1 MKTAAIILIVT
12 ATSLSAVENVSKGG
26 FAPPKK
32 YGLERYEAEWSRN
45 PFSVPTPPTAPVAAV
60 SAFKDMAIA
69 AIYGQKDKPT
79 IYMVNIATKKR
90 TRLPIDKPSEDG
102 VSLKSF
108 SIMPSRKDTTI
119 EVTMGTETATL
130 HYDETYMKGAADGQA
145 RGPGAIGAAGGNM
158 INGVPRIPLPGS
170 MPNNPTATNNRN
182 IPQVN
187 TRQILPNQNIP
198 NNAMNSNAPRV
209 YGAPATN
216 SGQIGTSIP
225 VPTSGGNLTLTAPT
239 TGGSGTVTFTGNNGG
254 TSATI
259 TVGSG
264 TGTTNVPATP
274 GAVAPGTSNR
284 RRTLISVPQG
294 Q

>member
-69 AIYGQKDKPT
+69 AIYGRKDNPT
-79 IYMVNIATKKR
+79 IQVVNIATKKR
-90 TRLPIDKPSEDG
+90 TRLSLDKPNEG
-102 VSLKSF
+102 ISLKSF

-145 RGPGAIGAAGGNM
+145 RAPGAIGAAGGNM
-158 INGVPRIPLPGS
+158 NAGVPRIPLPGS
-170 MPNNPTATNNRN
+170 MPNNPTATTNRN
-182 IPQVN
+182 IPPVN

-239 TGGSGTVTFTGNNGG
+239 TGGSGTVTFSGNNGG
-254 TSATI
+254 TSTTI

-264 TGTTNVPATP
+264 TNNVPATP

>member
-12 ATSLSAVENVSKGG
+12 ATSLCAVENVSKGG
-26 FAPPKK
+26 FEPPKK
-32 YGLERYEAEWSRN
+32 YGLERYETEWSRN

-79 IYMVNIATKKR
+79 IYTVNIATKKR
-90 TRLPIDKPSEDG
+90 TRLPIDKPNAEG

-145 RGPGAIGAAGGNM
+145 RAPGAIGAVGGNM
-158 INGVPRIPLPGS
+158 NNGVPRIPLPGS
-170 MPNNPTATNNRN
+170 MPNNPTATTNRN
-182 IPQVN
+182 IPPV
-187 TRQILPNQNIP
+187 TGRQNVPTQNIP

-209 YGAPATN
+209 YGAPT
-216 SGQIGTSIP
+216 SGGQIGTSIA
-225 VPTSGGNLTLTAPT
+225 VPTTGGNLTLTAPAT
-239 TGGSGTVTFTGNNGG
+239 SGGGTLTFTGNSGSNN
-254 TSATI
+254 STI

-264 TGTTNVPATP
+264 TGTTIVPATP